1 MASKNQFTAKALS
14 KMFGISERRVNQ
26 LVVEGV
32 ITKPDGGK
40 YGPGAVTDYIRH
52 LKAAAV
58 EKNKGEFS
66 SLLEQEKYRAAK
78 RENDLAEGLV
88 APVSVLEDVLARGV
102 ASSIPILEGLPGVMK
117 RHWPEITGDQ
127 IMLVK
132 QAVAEVRNAL
142 ADVKIE
148 EV

>member
-1 MASKNQFTAKALS
+1 MGTNGQFTAKMLA
-14 KMFGISERRVNQ
+14 KMIDVSERRVNQ

-32 ITKPDGGK
+32 ITKLDGGK
-40 YGPGAVTDYIRH
+40 YGTGAVTEYIRYI
-52 LKAAAV
+52 KAAA

-66 SLLEQEKYRAAK
+66 SLLEQEKHRAAK

-102 ASSIPILEGLPGVMK
+102 AASIPILEGLPGVMK

-127 IMLVK
+127 ITLVK
-132 QAVAEVRNAL
+132 QAVAEVRNVL

-148 EV
+148 ED